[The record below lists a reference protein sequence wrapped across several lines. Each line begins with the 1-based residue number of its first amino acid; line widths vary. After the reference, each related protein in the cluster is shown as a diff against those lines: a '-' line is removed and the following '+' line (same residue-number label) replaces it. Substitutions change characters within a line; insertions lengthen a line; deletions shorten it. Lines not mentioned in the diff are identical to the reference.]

1 MDTRKAQRIGKS
13 AFIVSLPKAW
23 ATKNGIASGAKIY
36 INQRD
41 NGALTLSMDR
51 SEQDLR
57 ARLDISD
64 KIGEHQ
70 VKNILGCYM
79 GGL

>member
-23 ATKNGIASGAKIY
+23 ATKNGIAPGAKIY
-36 INQRD
+36 INQGD

-51 SEQDLR
+51 SE
-57 ARLDISD
+57 
-64 KIGEHQ
+64 
-70 VKNILGCYM
+70 
-79 GGL
+79 

>member
-1 MDTRKAQRIGKS
+1 MDTRKAQRTGKS
-13 AFIVSLPKAW
+13 TFIVSLPKAW
-23 ATKNGIASGAKIY
+23 ATKNGIAPGAKIY
-36 INQRD
+36 INQGD

-64 KIGEHQ
+64 KIGVHQ
-70 VKNILGCYM
+70 VRDILGCYM

>member
-23 ATKNGIASGAKIY
+23 ATKERHCTRRENLHQS
-36 INQRD
+36 RD

-64 KIGEHQ
+64 KIGVHQ
-70 VKNILGCYM
+70 VRDVLGCYM

>member
-23 ATKNGIASGAKIY
+23 ATKNGIAPGAKIY
-36 INQRD
+36 INQGA
-41 NGALTLSMDR
+41 NGALTLSTNR

-57 ARLDISD
+57 ARLDIGD
-64 KIGEHQ
+64 KMGEHQ
-70 VKNILGCYM
+70 VRDILGCYM